1 MEVECL
7 IQFKSES
14 MNKRCIALMVVFFP
28 VCILAQT
35 SKIDT
40 TVLIGK
46 IGYRVRCNNKNP
58 DNNLASIKLV
68 GFTNARDPEFFVKG
82 VIKQAAIDDFNNDGF
97 PDLMMNVYNGPNE
110 MYGNVIALVSN
121 ENKSVSFVSFPDI
134 LNDPKL
140 RNDYKGQDHFQLM
153 EGLLMRNFPLY
164 SSNDSTASYTGKKR
178 FIQYQL
184 QKGEGDRLSFKPM
197 HTYEVAS
204 TNPN

>member
-1 MEVECL
+1 
-7 IQFKSES
+7 
-14 MNKRCIALMVVFFP
+14 MNKRSFVWMVLLFP
-28 VCILAQT
+28 VSIWAQT
-35 SKIDT
+35 PKFDT

-46 IGYRVRCNNKNP
+46 IGYRVRCNNKSP

-82 VIKQAAIDDFNNDGF
+82 VIRQASIDDFNNDGF

-110 MYGNVIALVSN
+110 VYGNVIALVSN
-121 ENKSVSFVSFPDI
+121 ENKSVSVVSFPDI

-140 RNDYKGQDHFQLM
+140 REGYKGNDHFQLM
-153 EGLLMRNFPLY
+153 EGLLMRSFPLY
-164 SSNDSTASYTGKKR
+164 SSNDSTATYTGKKR

-204 TNPN
+204 PEQN

>member
-1 MEVECL
+1 
-7 IQFKSES
+7 
-14 MNKRCIALMVVFFP
+14 MNKRSFVWMVLLFP
-28 VCILAQT
+28 VSIWAQT
-35 SKIDT
+35 PKFDT

-46 IGYRVRCNNKNP
+46 IGYRVRCNNKSP

-82 VIKQAAIDDFNNDGF
+82 VIRQASIDDFNNDGF

-110 MYGNVIALVSN
+110 VYGNVIALVSN
-121 ENKSVSFVSFPDI
+121 ENKSVSVVSFPDI

-140 RNDYKGQDHFQLM
+140 REGYKGNDHFQLM
-153 EGLLMRNFPLY
+153 EGLLMRSFPLY
-164 SSNDSTASYTGKKR
+164 SSNDSTATYTGIKR

-204 TNPN
+204 PEQN

>member
-1 MEVECL
+1 
-7 IQFKSES
+7 
-14 MNKRCIALMVVFFP
+14 MVLLFP
-28 VCILAQT
+28 VSIWAQT
-35 SKIDT
+35 PKFDT

-46 IGYRVRCNNKNP
+46 IGYRVRCNNKSP

-82 VIKQAAIDDFNNDGF
+82 VIRQASIDDFNNDGF

-110 MYGNVIALVSN
+110 VYGNVIALVSN
-121 ENKSVSFVSFPDI
+121 ENKSVSVVSFPDI

-140 RNDYKGQDHFQLM
+140 REGYKGNDHFQLM
-153 EGLLMRNFPLY
+153 EGLLMRSFPLY
-164 SSNDSTASYTGKKR
+164 SSNDSTATYTGKKR

-204 TNPN
+204 PEQN